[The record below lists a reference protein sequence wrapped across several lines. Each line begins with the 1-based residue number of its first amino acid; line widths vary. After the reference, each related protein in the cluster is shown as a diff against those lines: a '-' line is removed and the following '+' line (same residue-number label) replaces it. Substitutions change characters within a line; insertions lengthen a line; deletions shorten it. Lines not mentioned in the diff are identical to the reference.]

1 MRMLNRKQDYY
12 YAYTWETLR
21 LIYYEKYG
29 NKPMAK
35 VCSLLADEYEKKYK
49 KRKT

>member
-1 MRMLNRKQDYY
+1 MLNRKEDYY